1 MKKKIRTVALFAL
14 LSTSTVLA
22 TAGFFNKD
30 SDAEVAKR
38 VDGLMKSEIPARFSF
53 IAQDPIAIAIL
64 DSSLNPEVGAGIQE
78 LDYRNIKGFILYF
91 RFRNNSNDQLSVQLE
106 APQVLDKD
114 GYSINPLPLGQFLA
128 RGAQMAGTSIPNI
141 PDKNFTFSGTL
152 TNINGSS
159 TYVSGRGTVGN
170 PYDMSSGIAA
180 GMARGRREVGNSIL
194 TWGIP
199 NWLLSSYD
207 LSPGAIQVGAIY
219 FPQEKTP
226 YPIKVQLKINGQS
239 VAVEFPAQSGK

>member
-1 MKKKIRTVALFAL
+1 MKKDSRTFALFAL

-22 TAGFFNKD
+22 TAGFFSKD

-38 VDGLMKSEIPARFSF
+38 VEGSIKSEIPARFSF
-53 IAQDPIAIAIL
+53 IAQDPIAIAIP
-64 DSSLNPEVGAGIQE
+64 DSSLNPEVGMGIQE

-128 RGAQMAGTSIPNI
+128 RGAQMAGTSIPSI
-141 PDKNFTFSGTL
+141 PDKNFTFSGAV
-152 TNINGSS
+152 TNMNGSS
-159 TYVSGRGTVGN
+159 AYVSGRGTVGN

-180 GMARGRREVGNSIL
+180 GMARARRDVGNSIL
-194 TWGIP
+194 NWGIP

-207 LSPGAIQVGAIY
+207 LNPGAIQVGAIY

-239 VAVEFPAQSGK
+239 VAIEFPAQSGK